1 MRVIIAN
8 KDQWSILVLPLFH
21 VFLDCVPTLILHL
34 IMLLCLYILK
44 GFSQMAFFLYKLLG
58 LLLHLI
64 FKDENSL
71 I

>member
-8 KDQWSILVLPLFH
+8 KDQWSISVLPLFY
-21 VFLDCVPTLILHL
+21 VFLGCVPTLILHL
-34 IMLLCLYILK
+34 TMLLCLYILK
-44 GFSQMAFFLYKLLG
+44 GFAQMGFSLYKLLG